1 MPCMDTLSMGS
12 KQYMPF
18 FRAAVPNI
26 LFFFFQKGKGK
37 AKIRYKAVESQGFCV
52 SPQNS
57 EMGTSV

>member
-26 LFFFFQKGKGK
+26 LFFFQKGK
-37 AKIRYKAVESQGFCV
+37 AKIRYKTVESQGFCV